1 MFRRTPLAFFLILSF
16 TSSISF
22 AVQAKQDANIS
33 TPETI
38 TVVGTPVT
46 GNNTID
52 TDDIQYRQTNDL
64 EDIFRNQPNVTVGG
78 GFGAAQKIY
87 VRGVE
92 DLNLNVSI
100 DGAVQSGQLFHH
112 QGRLAIEPDLIK
124 TIEIKPGA
132 GTALDGIGA
141 LGGSVRFE
149 TKSADDLLSY
159 DENFGALLKT
169 GYFSNSDGTRNS
181 ATVYGRLNRQW
192 SGMLS
197 IGKNHTSEFEDG
209 NGRELENTGTNQ
221 EYGIFKANGEI
232 FTGDEL
238 SFSYEKR
245 VDKGQRN
252 VRTHFISA
260 PWNQSSRQQS
270 QRQTGAFN
278 YKYDAQNEILDISLS
293 AYLTENEFSYYQSA
307 ESDAASIKTVGTD
320 LRNTSIFGSHEFT
333 YGFEYKKDKAR
344 HSNANAEEQSQV
356 YAIYGQDTY
365 RLLSDFTLSYGARF
379 DSYRLDTFDG
389 KSLTEDG
396 LSPNINAQYS
406 VNGAWS
412 LRAGYSS
419 AIRGPQIRQALS
431 IGTVTTHSDLKKE
444 EASNTELTVE
454 YAHAGVFGLL
464 TVFKSDID
472 NVVSAVGSPGPMG
485 ESWYDNVGE
494 LETTGFNAT
503 LGKSWEDAKL
513 SVTYS
518 HTDPELNGKPLDDSN
533 FGLGTSFGD
542 SLLVD
547 ASYHL
552 YDNKIVLGWIGKWV
566 QELGRVPTGY
576 PTKEAYNVHD
586 IYAEWSPS
594 PSNNL
599 TLNLAVNNLFDEYYF
614 DHGTFGYDIGSNSI
628 IGLPEPGRDI
638 RLSVSWRI

>member
-1 MFRRTPLAFFLILSF
+1 M
-16 TSSISF
+16 
-22 AVQAKQDANIS
+22 
-33 TPETI
+33 
-38 TVVGTPVT
+38 TVVGTSVT

-52 TDDIQYRQTNDL
+52 TDDIQYRQANDL

-124 TIEIKPGA
+124 TVEIKPGA

-192 SGMLS
+192 SGMLI

-221 EYGIFKANGEI
+221 EYGIFKINGEI

-245 VDKGQRN
+245 VDDGQRN

-260 PWNQSSRQQS
+260 PWNQSSRQES
-270 QRQTGAFN
+270 QRQTGTFN
-278 YKYDAQNEILDISLS
+278 YKYDAQNEVLDVNLS

-307 ESDAASIKTVGTD
+307 ESDAASIKTVGAD

-379 DSYRLDTFDG
+379 DSYHLDTFDG
-389 KSLTEDG
+389 KSLTEAG

-406 VNGAWS
+406 VNGSWS

-444 EASNTELTVE
+444 QASNTELTVE

-494 LETTGFNAT
+494 LETTGFNVT
-503 LGKSWEDAKL
+503 LGKAWEDTKL

-542 SLLVD
+542 SVLVD

-552 YDNKIVLGWIGKWV
+552 YDNKIVLGWSGKWV
-566 QELGRVPTGY
+566 QELDDVPTGY
-576 PTKEAYNVHD
+576 PSKDAYNVHD
-586 IYAEWSPS
+586 IYADWSPL
-594 PSNNL
+594 PSDNL

-614 DHGTFGYDIGSNSI
+614 DHGTFGYDLGSNSI

-638 RLSVSWRI
+638 RLSISWRI